1 MVNPVKRAATMCV
14 VVLASVFTPPSVAQ
28 DDPTAP
34 LSWQALTAPVRA
46 TKTVRLPQLQSIVC
60 QETVASQCYAIL
72 NGRTLAL
79 GARIQGYTLSAI
91 TEDEVRLARGGRQW
105 RLRLFADNVITE

>member
-1 MVNPVKRAATMCV
+1 MVNTLTRLNVVFLMAMALLMSEPSAA
-14 VVLASVFTPPSVAQ
+14 Q
-28 DDPTAP
+28 DPTAP
-34 LSWQALTAPVRA
+34 LSWQAPTAPVRA

-60 QETVASQCYAIL
+60 QEAPTLQCYAIL
-72 NGRTLAL
+72 NGRTLAP

-91 TEDEVRLARGGRQW
+91 TDDEVRLVRGSRHW